1 MIDKKKISIFSQKKN
16 FFFFIL
22 LCLYPWFLISGP
34 FLADGIAVLISL
46 YYVLTCITK
55 KNYEDFKKLPF
66 VIFIIFFVYIFFNSI
81 FIGNNI
87 VSIKSSIFFFR
98 FGFFALAISFLLSE
112 NKNYLNYFFLSF
124 LISLSLLFFDSIFQK
139 IYGFNIIGI
148 NMYHSIRVSSFFG
161 EELILGSF
169 VVKIIPI
176 ILVYLYVFYKD
187 ISKIYSLIIILI
199 SLIIILLSAEKTSLI
214 LMIIFSLLFFA
225 VIDFSNKLK
234 ILIVLGFISII
245 LSIVSLNE
253 PIKKRIYHQLI
264 SNSGSGKYIY
274 TKMHDSHFRTAYKMF
289 IDKPIFGHGPK
300 MFRFKCSDEKYNVD
314 KFSCSTHPHNFIL
327 QILSE
332 TGLVGLCFLII
343 FYISIIKIFLRNLF
357 LSFLKKDFS
366 YPEYILSTSL
376 LVIFFPLATSG
387 NIFNNWIS
395 CTHFLTIG
403 ILLFFLNSKNDKK
416 LI

>member
-1 MIDKKKISIFSQKKN
+1 MIDKKKISIFNQKKN

-34 FLADGIAVLISL
+34 FLADGIAVLISF
-46 YYVLTCITK
+46 YYVLTCVTK
-55 KNYEDFKKLPF
+55 KNFDDFKKLPF
-66 VIFIIFFVYIFFNSI
+66 VIFILFFLYIFLNSV

-98 FGFFALAISFLLSE
+98 FGLFALAISFLLSE
-112 NKNYLNYFFLSF
+112 NKNHLNYFFLSF

-148 NMYHSIRVSSFFG
+148 NMHHSIRVSSFFG

-169 VVKIIPI
+169 VVKIMPI
-176 ILVYLYVFYKD
+176 ILVFFYVFYKD
-187 ISKIYSLIIILI
+187 ISKIYSLILLLI

-214 LMIIFSLLFFA
+214 LMIIFSLLFFV
-225 VIDFSNKLK
+225 VIDFSIRSK
-234 ILIVLGFISII
+234 IIIVLGFFSI
-245 LSIVSLNE
+245 LLLIVSVNE
-253 PIKKRIYHQLI
+253 PIKKRIYDQLI
-264 SNSGSGKYIY
+264 TNSGGGKYIY

-314 KFSCSTHPHNFIL
+314 VYSCSTHPHNFIL

-343 FYISIIKIFLRNLF
+343 FYTSIIKIFFRNLY
-357 LSFLKKDFS
+357 LSFKKKKIFLPRIYSIDF
-366 YPEYILSTSL
+366 ITCN
-376 LVIFFPLATSG
+376 FFSFS
-387 NIFNNWIS
+387 NFRQHI
-395 CTHFLTIG
+395 
-403 ILLFFLNSKNDKK
+403 
-416 LI
+416 